1 MSAIAAIVANIFDS
15 MRYLFA
21 LGLNRM
27 SLNLATRDTSAFGV
41 LESQTRYNRSSQS
54 FNPAAVGKTME

>member
-1 MSAIAAIVANIFDS
+1 
-15 MRYLFA
+15 
-21 LGLNRM
+21 M

-54 FNPAAVGKTME
+54 FNPAAAGKTME

>member
-1 MSAIAAIVANIFDS
+1 
-15 MRYLFA
+15 
-21 LGLNRM
+21 M

-54 FNPAAVGKTME
+54 LTPQRWGKQWNNKVRRWVRNYVLKPLWLNTIQRSF